1 MKYRSKLFAAVIAL
15 VVVTNVALAGV
26 GYYRGRELLQIE
38 VHRKVRS
45 IAEATAALI
54 PVSLVQAI
62 HSRAD
67 ENRPEYAHLRQMLD
81 RVRNANRRGDA
92 WVTDVFTLIPAPQ
105 DAHVVEYGVDSE
117 KRFQYEHHAG
127 DIYDRNGQP
136 LTIGIDGVNQLARNL
151 DNFQAGF
158 LTAFA
163 PIHDHSGKLI
173 AELGVTAMPA
183 PHSVLNQIG
192 AVILPVCLI
201 TLLLALMV
209 AAFLSREMSKPLY
222 SLRRSIESIGRGD
235 LSTQVPPHLK
245 GEFAEI
251 GAAIALMVIGRK
263 ERDTIKKAFSGY
275 ISRQVMEAIMAKGD
289 SGGLKGERRRVTVLF
304 ADIRGFTAMSEK
316 MRPEEV
322 VELLSEFFDC
332 MVEVVLRNH
341 GTIDKYLGDGLMVI
355 FGAPLD
361 DPYQEEHAVTAAL
374 EMQARLRDLGSKWQS
389 QGRPAVRMGI
399 GINSGAAV
407 VGNIG
412 STEHMEYTAIG
423 DTVNLAS
430 RLEAV
435 TKELGIDII
444 VSEHTYEAVRPLF
457 KWNSTGEVR
466 VRGRTDPVRTYAVE
480 GANGTHAQ
488 AAPP

>member
-1 MKYRSKLFAAVIAL
+1 MNYRSKLFVGVIAL
-15 VVVTNVALAGV
+15 VVITNVAVAGTS
-26 GYYRGRELLQIE
+26 YYRGRKLLQIE
-38 VHRKVRS
+38 IHRKVRS

-62 HSRAD
+62 HTRAD
-67 ENRPEYAHLRQMLD
+67 ENRPEYARLRQILE
-81 RVRNANRRGDA
+81 RVRNVNRRGDA

-105 DAHVVEYGVDSE
+105 DAHIVEYGVDSE
-117 KRFQYEHHAG
+117 KRFRYVHHAG
-127 DIYDRNGQP
+127 DIYERHGEP
-136 LTIGIDGVNQLARNL
+136 LTIGIGGINQLAKNAG
-151 DNFQAGF
+151 DFQAGF
-158 LTAFA
+158 ASAFA
-163 PIHDHSGKLI
+163 PIRDPSGKLV
-173 AELGVTAMPA
+173 AELGVTAVPA
-183 PHSVLNQIG
+183 PHSTLTMIG
-192 AVILPVCLI
+192 PEILLVFAI
-201 TLLLALMV
+201 TLLLALII
-209 AAFLSREMSKPLY
+209 AAFLSREMTKPLY
-222 SLRRSIESIGRGD
+222 ALRHSIDSIGRGD
-235 LSTQVPPHLK
+235 LNAEVPLHLK

-251 GAAIALMVIGRK
+251 GAAISLMLAGLK
-263 ERDTIKKAFSGY
+263 ERDTIKRAFSGY

-341 GTIDKYLGDGLMVI
+341 GTIDKFLGDGMMVI

-361 DPYQEEHAVTAAL
+361 DSYQEEHAVTAAL
-374 EMQARLRDLGSKWQS
+374 EMQARLRELCLKWQV

-399 GINSGAAV
+399 GINSGSAV

-435 TKELGIDII
+435 TKELGLDII
-444 VSEHTYEAVRPLF
+444 VSENTYEAARPLF

-466 VRGRTDPVRTYAVE
+466 VRGRIEPVRTYAVE
-480 GANGTHAQ
+480 GVNGARVETATS
-488 AAPP
+488 